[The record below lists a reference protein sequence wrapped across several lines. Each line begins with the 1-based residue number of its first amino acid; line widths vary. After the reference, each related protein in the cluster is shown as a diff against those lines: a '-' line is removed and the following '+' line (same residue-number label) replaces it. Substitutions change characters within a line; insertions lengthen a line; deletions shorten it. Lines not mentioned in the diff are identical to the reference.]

1 MSTVNKAWKSLIDSE
16 KFYFIRQIIKFK
28 TKYKSFFKAHV
39 EWNGILGDFD
49 SKQKLSDL
57 KNMSRFLH
65 EFFKMKNPEKYDPF
79 EWIVSRNEI
88 NWVKFLLRF
97 VKDLNQTSEVGS
109 ETNFKET
116 TYNTESHEPAFF
128 TACFEGYTEIVELLM
143 NVSKDDK
150 IIDYNWQDLGG
161 RTPFQIACE
170 RGETKIVKLFLKHAE
185 ELKID
190 LNSRSNVLNRN
201 AVCSAILEKND
212 EVVDLLLQDPR
223 FDVHSQDQEVNSLNQ
238 AIFHIFL

>member
-1 MSTVNKAWKSLIDSE
+1 MDPQNRGLRHIALIILTKLDNKSITKCRLVNKAWKSLIDSE

-170 RGETKIVKLFLKHAE
+170 RYFFNYSGQAFKLTYFFL
-185 ELKID
+185 L
-190 LNSRSNVLNRN
+190 
-201 AVCSAILEKND
+201 
-212 EVVDLLLQDPR
+212 
-223 FDVHSQDQEVNSLNQ
+223 F
-238 AIFHIFL
+238 